1 MRIRIR
7 KGFFTS
13 AAGLTLLG
21 IVFAAFLTAGGIFT
35 YYYVKYSRM
44 IDARLSGKVFQNTT
58 QIFSAPEYISVG
70 EAWGPEDL
78 VTYLTRVG
86 YRPETDDNSL
96 GEFTVQGDTV
106 DLRPSK
112 LSYFGGSNALAVK
125 FSGNAIRSIRPLAGG
140 SELDT
145 AQIEPELITNLFDSA
160 REKRRPVRY
169 EDLPPVLVHAILSA
183 EDKRFF
189 DHGGF
194 DFVRIAG
201 AAWADIRHSSSHYQG
216 ASTITMQVARTFFLS
231 TDRTWRR
238 KLAEAMISIELEQ
251 RFNKQQ
257 IFELYANDV
266 YLGNRGSFGIR
277 GFSEASVAYFGK
289 DMRQLSVGE
298 CAYLAGI
305 IRAPNYYSSADR
317 RPERGAQA
325 RDRVLTQMLENR
337 YITQEELAEAK
348 SEPLKIVHA
357 DSSGSEAPY
366 FVDMVKDHLLDKFSE
381 NELLSQNFRVYTT
394 LDPALQ
400 RAAVAAV
407 DAGVKNVDLL
417 LAKKYEKWRREAAKK
432 KSTEPIPQVQIALV
446 AIDPKTGEIK
456 AVIGGRDYG
465 QSQLNHALAHRQPG
479 SVFKPFVYAAAFD
492 NAVDGV
498 QPIITPATT
507 VEDEPTTFEFDGKE
521 YTPNNYGEK
530 FMGHVTVREALT
542 NSLNVAT
549 VKVAE
554 MIGYGRVV
562 QIARQMGLGTNIQAT
577 PAVALGAYEMTPVE
591 VAAGYTAFA
600 DGGVRAEPEFLHSVV
615 SADGTVVEK
624 FTPQTHLVLDPRVA
638 YLITSVLEDV
648 LNKGTGA
655 GVRARGFTLPAAGK
669 TGTSRDGWFAG
680 YTSNLLT
687 VIWIGFDDNRDLGIT
702 GGATAAPVWADFM
715 LRATKLPPYRDVKDF
730 TMPEGVQSVL
740 IDPESLELATPNCP
754 TTREEVYIAGSA
766 PTQFC
771 ELHGG
776 SGAVS
781 ATGSWLSHIF
791 GGDQPKQPQTDAQG
805 KSITTYDPN
814 RPPNATGQG
823 AVGTG
828 PGAAPDPSAQPEEK
842 KKNPLQKIFGIFGGK
857 KKDPDKAKPQPEKGD
872 SP

>member
-1 MRIRIR
+1 LRIRIR
-7 KGFFTS
+7 KEFFTS
-13 AAGLTLLG
+13 PIGLTILG
-21 IVFAAFLTAGGIFT
+21 VVFAIFLTTTGIFT

-44 IDARLSGKVFQNTT
+44 IDARLSGKVLQNTT
-58 QIFSAPEYISVG
+58 QIFSAPEYISAG
-70 EAWGPEDL
+70 QAWTEVDL
-78 VTYLTRVG
+78 TTYLTRIG
-86 YRPETDDNSL
+86 YRPEADENSL
-96 GEFTVQGDTV
+96 GQFTVQGNTV
-106 DLRPSK
+106 DIRPSK
-112 LSYFGGSNALAVK
+112 LSYFGESNALAVQFNGK
-125 FSGNAIRSIRPLAGG
+125 AIRSIRPLSGG
-140 SELDT
+140 ANMET

-169 EDLPPVLVHAILSA
+169 EDLPPELVHAILSA

-194 DFVRIAG
+194 DFIRIVG

-216 ASTITMQVARTFFLS
+216 ASTITMQVARTFFFS
-231 TDRTWRR
+231 NERTMRR
-238 KLAEAMISIELEQ
+238 KLAEAMVSVELEQ

-257 IFELYANDV
+257 IFELYANEV

-289 DMRQLSVGE
+289 DLRQLSIAE

-317 RPERGAQA
+317 HPERGAQA
-325 RDRVLTQMLENR
+325 RDRVLTQMQENK
-337 YITQEELAEAK
+337 YITQEELDEAK
-348 SEPLKIVHA
+348 HAPLKIVHA
-357 DSSGSEAPY
+357 AGSGSEAPY
-366 FVDMVKDHLLDKFSE
+366 FVDMVKDHLLDKYSE
-381 NELLSQNFRVYTT
+381 SELLSQNFRVYTT

-400 RAAVAAV
+400 RAAAAAV
-407 DAGVKNVDLL
+407 DAGVKNVDTL
-417 LAKKYEKWRREAAKK
+417 LAKKYEKWRKEAAKK
-432 KSTEPIPQVQIALV
+432 GSTEPIPQVQIALV

-507 VEDEPTTFEFDGKE
+507 VDDEPTTFEFDNKE
-521 YTPNNYGEK
+521 YTPNNYGER
-530 FMGHVTVREALT
+530 FMGHVTVRDALT

-554 MIGYGRVV
+554 LIGYGRVV
-562 QIARQMGLGTNIQAT
+562 QIARQMGLGNNIQAT
-577 PAVALGAYEMTPVE
+577 PAVALGAYEMTPVD

-600 DGGVRAEPEFLHSVV
+600 NGGTRAEPQFLHSVV
-615 SADGTVVEK
+615 SADGSVLEK
-624 FTPQTHLVLDPRVA
+624 FTPQTRQVLDPRVA
-638 YLITSVLEDV
+638 YLVTSLLKDV

-655 GVRARGFTLPAAGK
+655 TVRARGFQLPAAGK

-687 VIWIGFDDNRDLGIT
+687 VIWVGFDDNRDLGMT
-702 GGATAAPVWADFM
+702 GGVTVAPVWADFM
-715 LRATKLPPYRDVKDF
+715 LRATALPAYRDAKDF
-730 TMPEGVQSVL
+730 TAPDGVQSVL
-740 IDPESLELATPNCP
+740 IDPESMQLATPSCP
-754 TTREEVYIAGSA
+754 TTREEVYVAGSA
-766 PTQFC
+766 PTEFC

-776 SGAVS
+776 HNGGATS
-781 ATGSWLSHIF
+781 GSWLSRVF
-791 GGDQPKQPQTDAQG
+791 GGGEPKQPQTDANG
-805 KSITTYDPN
+805 KPITTYDPN
-814 RPPNATGQG
+814 RPPDATGQG
-823 AVGTG
+823 TN
-828 PGAAPDPSAQPEEK
+828 DPNAKPPEK

-857 KKDPDKAKPQPEKGD
+857 KKDPDKAKPQSDQPPPEKGD

>member
-1 MRIRIR
+1 LRIRIR

-13 AAGLTLLG
+13 TLGLTILG
-21 IVFAAFLTAGGIFT
+21 VVFAVFLTTGGILT

-44 IDARLSGKVFQNTT
+44 IDARLSGKVLQNTT
-58 QIFSAPEYISVG
+58 QIFSAPEYISTG
-70 EAWGPEDL
+70 QALSAEDL
-78 VTYLTRVG
+78 TTYLTRIG
-86 YRPETDDNSL
+86 YRPEADENSL
-96 GEFTVQGDTV
+96 GQYTVQGNTV
-106 DLRPSK
+106 DIRPSK
-112 LSYFGGSNALAVK
+112 LSYFGGSNALAVQ
-125 FSGNAIRSIRPLAGG
+125 FSGRAIRSIRPLSGGG
-140 SELDT
+140 SLDT

-169 EDLPPVLVHAILSA
+169 DDLPPELVHAILSA

-194 DFVRIAG
+194 DFIRIVG
-201 AAWADIRHSSSHYQG
+201 AAWADVRHSSSHYQG

-231 TDRTWRR
+231 NERTMRR
-238 KLAEAMISIELEQ
+238 KLAEAMVSTELEQ

-257 IFELYANDV
+257 IFELYANEV

-289 DMRQLSVGE
+289 DLRQLSLAE

-305 IRAPNYYSSADR
+305 IRAPNFYSSADR
-317 RPERGAQA
+317 HPERGALA
-325 RDRVLTQMLENR
+325 RDRVLTQMQENK
-337 YITQEELAEAK
+337 YITQEEVEAAK
-348 SEPLKIVHA
+348 RATLKIVHA
-357 DSSGSEAPY
+357 AGSGSEAPY
-366 FVDMVKDHLLDKFSE
+366 FVDMVKDHLLDKYSE

-400 RAAVAAV
+400 RAASAAV

-417 LAKKYEKWRREAAKK
+417 LAKKYEKWRKEAAKK
-432 KSTEPIPQVQIALV
+432 GSTEPIPQVQIALV

-498 QPIITPATT
+498 QPVITPATT
-507 VEDEPTTFEFDGKE
+507 IDDEPTTFEFDGKE
-521 YTPNNYGEK
+521 YTPNNYGER
-530 FMGHVTVREALT
+530 FMGHVTVRDALT

-554 MIGYGRVV
+554 LIGYGRVV
-562 QIARQMGLGTNIQAT
+562 QIARQMGLGNNIQPT
-577 PAVALGAYEMTPVE
+577 PAVALGAYEMTAVD

-600 DGGVRAEPEFLHSVV
+600 NGGTRAEPQFLHSVV
-615 SADGTVVEK
+615 SADGSVLEK
-624 FTPQTHLVLDPRVA
+624 FTPQTHTVLDPRVA
-638 YLITSVLEDV
+638 FLVTSLLKDV

-687 VIWIGFDDNRDLGIT
+687 VIWVGFDDNRDLGFT
-702 GGATAAPVWADFM
+702 GGATVAPIWADFM
-715 LRATKLPPYRDVKDF
+715 IRATTLPTYRDARDF
-730 TMPEGVQSVL
+730 TPPEGVQSVL

-754 TTREEVYIAGSA
+754 TTREEVYVAGSA
-766 PTQFC
+766 PTEFC

-776 SGAVS
+776 RGGGSTS
-781 ATGSWLSHIF
+781 GSWLSRVF
-791 GGDQPKQPQTDAQG
+791 GGGDQPKQPQTDAEG
-805 KSITTYDPN
+805 KPVAPYDPN
-814 RPPNATGQG
+814 RPPDATGQ
-823 AVGTG
+823 ATTG
-828 PGAAPDPSAQPEEK
+828 PDGKPVEK

-857 KKDPDKAKPQPEKGD
+857 KKDSDKAKPQPDKPSPEKGD